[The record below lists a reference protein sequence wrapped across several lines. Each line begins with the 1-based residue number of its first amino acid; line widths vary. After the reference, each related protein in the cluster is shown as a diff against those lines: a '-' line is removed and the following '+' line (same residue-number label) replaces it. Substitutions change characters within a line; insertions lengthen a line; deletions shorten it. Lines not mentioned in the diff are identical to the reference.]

1 MRVDAKAYFVKE
13 ILPCHARMYAAA
25 LAILESAD
33 DAKDAV
39 QSAMLNVWESIR
51 RGNRPENPNGYC
63 MKALRNVCINSL
75 NQSRRMQ
82 YLDENIVGAV
92 AKNEGED
99 NMRLK
104 DAEICL
110 RELPENE
117 RRAVEMR
124 AYGGLSSK
132 EIAAA
137 LNVAEPNA
145 RKILSRGRLHLRN
158 FFSKQS

>member
-1 MRVDAKAYFVKE
+1 MRVDAKAYFTTE

-25 LAILESAD
+25 RAIMGTAD

-51 RGNRPENPNGYC
+51 RGNRPENPLGYC
-63 MKALRNVCINSL
+63 MKALRNECINSL

-82 YLDENIVGAV
+82 DFDENIVDAV
-92 AKNEGED
+92 GINDGD
-99 NMRLK
+99 DSMRLK
-104 DAEICL
+104 DAERGL

-124 AYGGLSSK
+124 AYGGCSSK

-145 RKILSRGRLHLRN
+145 RKILSRGRQHLRN
-158 FFSKQS
+158 FFSK